1 MGLTMKEKQAVV
13 REYRPRYQKASK
25 KEKPALLD
33 EFIRLTGYHRLKKDR
48 DALILT
54 GKSLTK
60 LFTSLKSRIPI
71 RTFSSGEERKTPGF
85 RQTGTAG
92 F

>member
-48 DALILT
+48 DALT
-54 GKSLTK
+54 QP
-60 LFTSLKSRIPI
+60 FTSLKSRIPI